1 MRSLYRP
8 CPSAASARVLAL
20 VSAALLLASCG
31 SSAAGQSARHTAT
44 GGTAQQQIR
53 VSLAHLQHAFRQRDF
68 KRACGLLVPV
78 SNPPG
83 PPHVLLKPQEL
94 SQWEA
99 TCIDIFTASAKR
111 GAPAGS
117 FGKVQSIAVHGT
129 TAEVFFRRTAAPTT
143 FAKIAGTWRAGVTE
157 GY

>member
-1 MRSLYRP
+1 M
-8 CPSAASARVLAL
+8 
-20 VSAALLLASCG
+20 LASCG
-31 SSAAGQSARHTAT
+31 SAAAGQPARPTAT
-44 GGTAQQQIR
+44 RGTAQHQIR
-53 VSLAHLQHAFRQRDF
+53 VSLARLQRAFTQRDF

-83 PPHVLLKPQEL
+83 PPHVLLKPQGL
-94 SQWEA
+94 QQWEA
-99 TCIDIFTASAKR
+99 ACIEIFSASAKR

-143 FAKIAGTWRAGVTE
+143 FAKITGTWRAGVTA